1 MIANIGEKV
10 FVTPDGWVF
19 TKHRINETLEVWHD
33 GDLSFDIGP
42 DDWPVN
48 AHGERIEGEF
58 RVYEGHGVTCTC
70 VTCKSERRSDEDAA
84 RSNAAIQDGGWHDRS
99 EE

>member
-10 FVTPDGWVF
+10 FVTPNGFVF

-48 AHGERIEGEF
+48 ANGERIAGEF
-58 RVYEGHGVTCTC
+58 MVYEGHGAACR
-70 VTCKSERRSDEDAA
+70 SERRSDEDTA
-84 RSNAAIQDGGWHDRS
+84 RRNAAIQDGGWRDRT